1 MSDIKSLVKQF
12 AILSIAGQASIA
24 QGNPQGTI
32 DRQRPVLTSYS
43 TSGWLSD
50 HTDPRFWFWNIPN
63 LEDNGAYSPSDHRYP
78 GARRWVHFDLNQSL
92 DYFDPEDG
100 DSYIEGAA
108 ADIVSEIE
116 NRIFSGDLASIDPNP
131 DIDSETFA
139 LFIKDIGYP
148 GDLISHEA
156 DRLKDIPHEPKT
168 PGVGTPIGEDLLYPW
183 PKNSQYKGTPWRS
196 EGVMN
201 HRIFFEALVE
211 EIQSQIEDYNQ
222 FLNDE
227 DKIPLP
233 SRYFVDQELDWGL
246 GSGQAVI
253 GVYNSTMRDGD
264 RYMSKELIG
273 DFSNWTSEDHPTAFD
288 IMGGF
293 NPAYATTE
301 FSWYSYDP
309 EPNSLLDQNQLRDMT
324 IHRSM
329 LSAVM
334 DGALEAS
341 MAGAL
346 HTTWGGLK
354 WSNYGSSGWYTDE
367 YPMFLRS
374 NTGAVGNTQLYGWS
388 YRTWNGSADMQSP
401 VLYPPF
407 PQHTLE
413 FENPSYSYPTNL
425 STDDQ
430 IMEAGVRL
438 SRLYLDHAIFSFD
451 DLTQAPR
458 HITPWVPQFDSPV
471 NGSNQPSLVSKKYT
485 RDIVALC
492 KAKGVNEIIFWGGDT
507 DTHEEAR
514 RRWAGTNDVLSQVW
528 DYNLKRVVVWPG
540 NTALSA
546 SDLTKMTFSEEHT
559 FDLDVLDT
567 TSTDVTAQIE
577 VEFDVS
583 ESLEAGTE
591 YTLILEAMDGGG
603 PWADA
608 DYTVKIRNFQT
619 GQYGAYEPV
628 NAVYEEMN
636 DISTRRVVFTDDPGD
651 TDTLYDE
658 WSYEFDD
665 QSVSIPNVEDRKSIH
680 KWVITL
686 PYGSLDDYLYEHSTQ
701 GWKKMKF
708 QIIATHESPPSVG
721 DPDPLRIDLLQLY
734 ESEQA
739 HDNVQH
745 DTPVQPSGGDLNQ
758 DGTTDIL
765 DLMHFIR
772 VYSDDKTDPSLDMN
786 QDGQVDANDLAEL
799 GTKLAKGDYE

>member
-1 MSDIKSLVKQF
+1 MLDTKSLVKKF

-32 DRQRPVLTSYS
+32 DRQRPVMTSYNA
-43 TSGWLSD
+43 TGWLSD

-78 GARRWVHFDLNQSL
+78 GARRWAHQYISENTN
-92 DYFDPEDG
+92 YFDANLNVDVSKIEPLA
-100 DSYIEGAA
+100 DSII
-108 ADIVSEIE
+108 DKIVLRMS
-116 NRIFSGDLASIDPNP
+116 SGDIDPS
-131 DIDSETFA
+131 DTSTFA
-139 LFIKDIGYP
+139 LFIQGLSHP
-148 GDLISHEA
+148 GDLFEHESDKLHNVPENA
-156 DRLKDIPHEPKT
+156 AGGTYPWK
-168 PGVGTPIGEDLLYPW
+168 VGTRDLD
-183 PKNSQYKGTPWRS
+183 SEYKGTPWRS
-196 EGVMN
+196 VGVDKHN
-201 HRIFFEALVE
+201 EFFAALVSALE
-211 EIQSQIEDYNQ
+211 YKINVYNTDPAH
-222 FLNDE
+222 LE
-227 DKIPLP
+227 KIPDP
-233 SRYFVDQELDWGL
+233 SRFIVDEELNWGL
-246 GSGQAVI
+246 GSGLEVI
-253 GVYNSTMRDGD
+253 AVYNSTIRDTW
-264 RYMSKELIG
+264 RYNNETLFG
-273 DFSNWTSEDHPTAFD
+273 DFSNWTSNVSPKASDV
-288 IMGGF
+288 MGGF
-293 NPAYATTE
+293 NPDYSTTAH
-301 FSWYSYDP
+301 SWYTYPDVP
-309 EPNSLLDQNQLRDMT
+309 ISLDDINQFYDMT
-324 IHRSM
+324 IHRSIIT
-329 LSAVM
+329 AIM

-341 MAGAL
+341 VENEL
-346 HTTWGGLK
+346 HTTWSGLK
-354 WSNYGSSGWYTDE
+354 WSNYGTSGWYTDE
-367 YPMFLRS
+367 YPMFIRS
-374 NTGAVGNTQLYGWS
+374 STGGLAPNLTDPDKYGWNH
-388 YRTWNGSADMQSP
+388 RTWNGSADMQSP
-401 VLYPPF
+401 VLYPPD
-407 PQHTLE
+407 PAQTSE
-413 FENPSYSYPTNL
+413 FENLSYSSSNP

-430 IMEAGVRL
+430 VMEAGVRL

-458 HITPWVPQFDSPV
+458 HITPWVPQVGSPV
-471 NGSNQPSLVSKKYT
+471 NSSNQPSLVSKKYT

-492 KAKGVNEIIFWGGDT
+492 KAKGVNEIIFWGGET

-514 RRWAGTNDVLSQVW
+514 GRWAGTNDVLSQVW

-577 VEFDVS
+577 VEFDVA

-628 NAVYEEMN
+628 SAVYEEMN
-636 DISTRRVVFTDDPGD
+636 DISTRRVVFSHAPND
-651 TDTLYDE
+651 TDGLYDE
-658 WSYEFDD
+658 WAYEFDD

-708 QIIATHESPPSVG
+708 QIIATHENPPSVG

-745 DTPVQPSGGDLNQ
+745 DTPVQPTGGDLNQ

-772 VYSDDKTDPSLDMN
+772 VYSDDKSDPSLDMN